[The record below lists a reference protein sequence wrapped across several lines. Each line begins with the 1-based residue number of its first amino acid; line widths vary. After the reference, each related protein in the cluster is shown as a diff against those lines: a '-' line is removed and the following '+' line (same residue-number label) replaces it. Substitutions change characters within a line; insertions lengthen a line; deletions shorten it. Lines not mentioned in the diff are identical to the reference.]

1 MVPLV
6 KCVLITTTNRFC
18 ARRPDNMIAMP
29 RHAMRI
35 MIAIAIFALAVTAEP
50 KFRVEDGNIIL
61 QVATNKSMQM
71 K

>member
-1 MVPLV
+1 
-6 KCVLITTTNRFC
+6 
-18 ARRPDNMIAMP
+18 MIAMP

-61 QVATNKSMQM
+61 EVATNKSMQM